1 MHKHRH
7 YMHPHAYKQKYG
19 NSIIAQ
25 VHRIAVFT
33 TILFNIGLQA
43 SSYGKDVIY
52 YTSIVLKILF

>member
-1 MHKHRH
+1 
-7 YMHPHAYKQKYG
+7 MHPHAHKQKYG
-19 NSIIAQ
+19 NNIIAQ